1 MTKTE
6 HYHLNQWEPAD
17 RVLMTDFNEDNRK
30 IEEALGAKCE
40 LVFGTYGGNNND
52 NRAIH
57 LGFRP
62 KAVFLC
68 TEDGKTYNNAAYLG
82 GLALDG
88 FPAKGESTATGKIN
102 LITVTDQGFTVR
114 NGAVQSGSGTYISAN
129 LQGRMYHYIAFR

>member
-1 MTKTE
+1 MQKTSN
-6 HYHLNQWEPAD
+6 YNLNQWEPSD
-17 RVLMTDFNEDNRK
+17 RVLREDFNKDNMKIDAALED
-30 IEEALGAKCE
+30 KCE
-40 LVFGTYGGNNND
+40 FLFGAYTGNNND

-129 LQGRMYHYIAFR
+129 LQGKIYHYIAFR